1 MFLFQIATPPTSAAT
16 PQPMKRKGRASFR
29 TKKGISRKPIIKKEI
44 SSNPASSQIPVPV
57 QENKASRLR
66 AQKLAAEQSEK
77 QRARSSNSESRDSRG
92 KRAGTRIPTPDRT
105 MSESVHD
112 RGKSAPLPP
121 NFNPSYE
128 PSPELQF
135 VPLDSAYLPL
145 DYDKSPIDQLKRK
158 RRIER
163 PVSNIFERAPH
174 DIQEK
179 GIRRYIPSEEQT
191 EFVVHNVPPPPKPSA
206 SNPIRRTLPP
216 VIKKAEICKNT
227 KPDSLSIRGCTSAAG
242 KPLDLSTR
250 SRKLDSPTAS
260 PKSKKLES
268 PTASPKSKML
278 DSPTASPKSKKLDS
292 PTALKPRQLQEVQ
305 GSLVRR
311 NSLDNSR
318 RIKKG
323 SPVPR
328 LASYHSE
335 SSDQSMSYDSD
346 NSPLPAS
353 PRLHDSVLN
362 FSIEELERQRSNLRT
377 PRRKTGSIRAK
388 GVRSRRSWIISD
400 QPLEDQGDEVSCS
413 CR

>member
-260 PKSKKLES
+260 PK
-268 PTASPKSKML
+268 P
-278 DSPTASPKSKKLDS
+278 KKLDS